1 MTTWWS
7 EEKITWTVDQE
18 YIERQLGSKKQL
30 ERLHRPL
37 SFGDGLTDD
46 TYLGWIL
53 ERGRRLFLI
62 LNYIGTPESVFETI
76 DKSFDDDD
84 LPLSEAALWDLNLF
98 GGKSETLDKKFYRAQ
113 FKFLVRGLVP
123 GGHVDYDADEVVP
136 VDPIA
141 KRTTVSSNHDI
152 DRVSVKERVYTR
164 KKILISGD
172 TGVDRVHFVMHLK
185 SLQTIKHPH
194 IVSVWAA
201 YTQSDFSYILLTPS
215 MEITLKTF
223 FEEQPKS
230 FKNLEKRERR
240 ETLLRWTHCLT
251 SALAYLHEQGFTHQ
265 SIRPSNVSIDNK
277 SNVYLSDFAA
287 LKALDSDDNPNPY
300 SCELYD
306 HAAPEN
312 WLRKPYLHETAPA
325 KTIAPG
331 GGRTSRKV
339 PTIPVAPQPYISRSP
354 NLANWRTRGSITTSS
369 SSSSNSRTQHAL
381 ITTFN
386 PPLRATP
393 PSCPADVF
401 SITAILL
408 NLLSLLLSHTP
419 KSFATH
425 RGRHNRHAGRGGA
438 PADASFH
445 ANLAQV
451 GIWIDMLVKDAKNK
465 EKKERKSGKEDVIWG
480 SVSEIAEV
488 CRQGMR
494 KEAKDRISARELE
507 QEIRNWIDKAL
518 GTEARKCCGEEAEP
532 SNSWTSRAEI
542 YDSYACSNTA
552 SKDSD
557 FFEIGDQDYERGIL
571 HSRQSGA
578 YFPIQRKPP
587 TSGTVSPEANWCS
600 GVASP
605 EASRQRRRHVV
616 GRILKSGTSS
626 PEDNWPLPGPE
637 RRRGDGEIR
646 PMVAQTAGLSLRHRG
661 LNLVM

>member
-18 YIERQLGSKKQL
+18 YIERQLGSKKHL

-37 SFGDGLTDD
+37 SFGHGLTDD
-46 TYLGWIL
+46 TYLDWIL
-53 ERGRRLFLI
+53 EKGRRLFLI
-62 LNYIGTPESVFETI
+62 LNYIGIPESVFETI

-84 LPLSEAALWDLNLF
+84 LPLSEAALWDANLF

-136 VDPIA
+136 VNPIV

-152 DRVSVKERVYTR
+152 DKVSVKERVYTR
-164 KKILISGD
+164 KKISISGD

-215 MEITLKTF
+215 MEITLKSF
-223 FEEQPKS
+223 FDEQPKS
-230 FKNLEKRERR
+230 FKNLEKQERR

-251 SALAYLHEQGFTHQ
+251 SALAYLHEKGCTHQ
-265 SIRPSNVSIDNK
+265 SIRPSNVSLDNK

-300 SCELYD
+300 SSELYD

-331 GGRTSRKV
+331 GGRTSRKIL
-339 PTIPVAPQPYISRSP
+339 TIPAAPQPT
-354 NLANWRTRGSITTSS
+354 RTRGSITTSS

-386 PPLRATP
+386 PPLPATP

-401 SITAILL
+401 SVTTILL

-445 ANLAQV
+445 ANLMQV
-451 GIWIDMLVKDAKNK
+451 GTWIDILVKDAKGK
-465 EKKERKSGKEDVIWG
+465 EKKERKSGKEGVIWG
-480 SVSEIAEV
+480 SVSEIVEI
-488 CRQGMR
+488 CRRGMR
-494 KEAKDRISARELE
+494 REAKDRISARELE
-507 QEIRNWIDKAL
+507 QEIRNSIDKAL
-518 GTEARKCCGEEAEP
+518 GPDTRKCCGEEP
-532 SNSWTSRAEI
+532 QLRNSWTSRAEI
-542 YDSYACSNTA
+542 YDSYAYSNTA
-552 SKDSD
+552 SKDTNSSEAEEED
-557 FFEIGDQDYERGIL
+557 DERGEPQ
-571 HSRQSGA
+571 SRQSSV
-578 YFPIQRKPP
+578 YLPIQGKPP
-587 TSGTVSPEANWCS
+587 TSGTVSSEASWRN
-600 GVASP
+600 GAASP
-605 EASRQRRRHVV
+605 ESNRQRHRHVV
-616 GRILKSGTSS
+616 GRTLQSGASS
-626 PEDNWPLPGPE
+626 PEESWPLPGLG

-646 PMVAQTAGLSLRHRG
+646 PIVAQTVG